1 MLNYIFLDQ
10 NGRED
15 DEDLMEFVAFVHKS
29 MLVFAV

>member
-15 DEDLMEFVAFVHKS
+15 DEELMEFVAFVHKNI
-29 MLVFAV
+29 LVFDV